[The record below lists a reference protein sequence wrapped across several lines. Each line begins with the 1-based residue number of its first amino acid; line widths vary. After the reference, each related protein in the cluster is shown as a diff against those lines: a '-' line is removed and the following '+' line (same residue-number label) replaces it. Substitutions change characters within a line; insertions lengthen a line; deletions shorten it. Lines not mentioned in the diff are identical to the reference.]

1 MTKREINNALK
12 EIGFGFIKMR
22 VNMYQDKTHPRKMKG
37 LRGGSIGP
45 MTMTDAYMK
54 HNNDA
59 IDETRNKLESIGG
72 TVEQGSYDLSVSFP
86 TSKGKITY
94 NFYLTLYPTY
104 AGNEYD
110 RGYQTYWLE
119 LSKN

>member
-22 VNMYQDKTHPRKMKG
+22 VNMYQDKTHPSKMKG

-86 TSKGKITY
+86 NGKGKIMY

>member
-1 MTKREINNALK
+1 
-12 EIGFGFIKMR
+12 
-22 VNMYQDKTHPRKMKG
+22 MKG

-86 TSKGKITY
+86 NGKGKIMY

>member
-72 TVEQGSYDLSVSFP
+72 VVEQGSYDLSVSFP
-86 TSKGKITY
+86 NGKGKIMY

>member
-1 MTKREINNALK
+1 MTKTEINKALK

-22 VNMYQDKTHPRKMKG
+22 VNSYQDKTHPSKMKG

-45 MTMTDAYMK
+45 MTVTDAHHT
-54 HNNDA
+54 HNTNV
-59 IDETRNKLESIGG
+59 IDNVKNTLQNIGG
-72 TVEQGSYDLSVSFP
+72 SVEKGSYDLTVSFP
-86 TSKGKITY
+86 SNRGKLVY

-104 AGNEYD
+104 SHNEYD
-110 RGYQTYWLE
+110 KSYQTYWLE

>member
-86 TSKGKITY
+86 NGKGKIMY

>member
-1 MTKREINNALK
+1 MTKREINKTLK

-22 VNMYQDKTHPRKMKG
+22 VNSYQDKTHPDRFKG

-45 MTMTDAYMK
+45 MTVTNAHHT
-54 HNNDA
+54 HNTNV
-59 IDETRNKLESIGG
+59 IDKVKSTLKNIGG
-72 TVEQGSYDLSVSFP
+72 TVEKGSYDLSVSFP
-86 TSKGKITY
+86 TNKGRLVY

-110 RGYQTYWLE
+110 SGYQTYWLE

>member
-1 MTKREINNALK
+1 MTKTEINKALK
-12 EIGFGFIKMR
+12 GIGFGFVKMR
-22 VNMYQDKTHPRKMKG
+22 KDMYHEKTHPSKMKG
-37 LRGGSIGP
+37 LRAGSIGP

-59 IDETRNKLESIGG
+59 IDETKKALTSIGG
-72 TVEQGSYDLSVSFP
+72 TVEQSSYDLTVSFQ
-86 TSKGKITY
+86 TKKGKLIY